1 MAARCCPSRGTLLH
15 QIWCDSRRCRTR
27 SGATGARPSHK
38 LWCDRRAPVAQAVV
52 RRARLYM
59 AKSESPDIEV
69 GKMYFRYADHFP
81 GRISSMCMLSSV
93 VKVIEEKLTNR
104 QLRMFKKDIFGHFLE
119 CRSFP
124 FSGVI
129 LHNLLLRQVAHEED
143 SREDQLWFQIGKHVI
158 RLSIVEWCLVTGLS
172 FGVDTN
178 QKNDEMEQ
186 RLRNTYFG
194 GVHRN
199 LSPESWCDRVPVAP
213 RFGAT
218 GACRTLLGAT
228 GACRTL
234 LGATGCLSHQVL
246 LRQAACR
253 QIQILPSC
261 SENNSYQLPVAAKLG
276 ATGNRRTKQ
285 GATGARRTKP
295 WCDRH
300 PVAPRFGRQVACR
313 LMDSVVLELCYDG
326 WWETLENSRM
336 EYVNG
341 KNRAFLVGKNYLFD
355 QLLARV
361 YEVLQI
367 NPNDYSITM
376 RTTLRSSNTLYRI
389 CAMPMDICDDEMVRV
404 VLHMASDVANF
415 GCIPIFVT
423 TSPRVPSE
431 GIEPHVDTET
441 SFRANMSGP
450 DNDEEVLPRTISLQ
464 QYYSPIHDNY
474 DNIDDNGVTLQD
486 VGATVF
492 PITTSLE
499 QRYSPYH
506 NNIFRDNDDF
516 HNETEGDN
524 HEDECE
530 DNTPV
535 NNRGNRP
542 IPSMVRSRRRID
554 PLTSVAPTLPS
565 NKVAPSFVSSCDSD
579 DISVGKLFAEK
590 NEFILQLRKVA
601 FRDKFDFKIARSTT
615 TRFEAHCCSESCK
628 WRIRATRCLNEQ
640 NIPWVVKR
648 IDNVH
653 TCHNEVLVDGRHQVR
668 SQVVGH
674 IIAEKYIQDK
684 RIYTP
689 NDIRADM
696 QQEYGV
702 QLTYQQAYRA
712 RKVGLEIV
720 RGNPA
725 ESYNLLPKY
734 SHVLT
739 TANEGTVTHLEQDGD
754 GNFLYYFVALGS
766 SIKGFMQYIR
776 PVIAVDGTHLKGL
789 YRGSMFV
796 ATCLD
801 GNNQLYP
808 LAIGIMDSENNDAWE
823 WFMMKLHGV
832 IGDRPELVIIFDRC
846 TAIRRAVLKVFHN
859 ATHGVCFYHVKGN
872 IKSPFRMSKALW
884 DQFEP
889 AFINAAKTYGHEEFK
904 RQLEGLWMI
913 HSGAADYLENNVGT
927 CNWARSQFEGR
938 RYSILTTN
946 IAESVN
952 AFMREPRKF
961 PVTHL
966 VDHFR
971 KTLQQW
977 FYDRKIVAES
987 MTTRLTTWADE
998 IVTERRTIAERMI
1011 VRPVSPHR
1019 FQVIGGGLKEGLVDL
1034 QKRTCSCRV
1043 FQLDQ
1048 LVCAHAIA
1056 ACLTH
1061 RVDFINLCSDFYTT
1075 ESLAMAYAQPVEPV
1089 GDVAD
1094 WEIPDEIQ
1102 EMHVYPPVEAPPPG
1116 RRKELRIPSAGEDV
1130 DRRTVRCG
1138 RCHELGHNRKRCKN
1152 PIASTRS

>member
-1 MAARCCPSRGTLLH
+1 
-15 QIWCDSRRCRTR
+15 
-27 SGATGARPSHK
+27 
-38 LWCDRRAPVAQAVV
+38 
-52 RRARLYM
+52 
-59 AKSESPDIEV
+59 
-69 GKMYFRYADHFP
+69 
-81 GRISSMCMLSSV
+81 
-93 VKVIEEKLTNR
+93 
-104 QLRMFKKDIFGHFLE
+104 
-119 CRSFP
+119 
-124 FSGVI
+124 
-129 LHNLLLRQVAHEED
+129 
-143 SREDQLWFQIGKHVI
+143 
-158 RLSIVEWCLVTGLS
+158 
-172 FGVDTN
+172 
-178 QKNDEMEQ
+178 
-186 RLRNTYFG
+186 
-194 GVHRN
+194 
-199 LSPESWCDRVPVAP
+199 
-213 RFGAT
+213 
-218 GACRTLLGAT
+218 
-228 GACRTL
+228 
-234 LGATGCLSHQVL
+234 
-246 LRQAACR
+246 
-253 QIQILPSC
+253 
-261 SENNSYQLPVAAKLG
+261 
-276 ATGNRRTKQ
+276 
-285 GATGARRTKP
+285 
-295 WCDRH
+295 
-300 PVAPRFGRQVACR
+300 
-313 LMDSVVLELCYDG
+313 MDSVVLELCYDG
-326 WWETLENSRM
+326 WWETLENGRM

-376 RTTLRSSNTLYRI
+376 KTTLRSSNTLYRI

-423 TSPRVPSE
+423 TSPRVLSE

-492 PITTSLE
+492 PITTLLE

-506 NNIFRDNDDF
+506 NNNFRDNDDF

-524 HEDECE
+524 VCAEPSNNTRRGTRFNNDGDDGGAGPSNVPSFQHEDECE
-530 DNTPV
+530 DNTLV

-554 PLTSVAPTLPS
+554 PLTSLALTLPS
-565 NKVAPSFVSSCDSD
+565 NMVAPSFVSSCDSD

-590 NEFILQLRKVA
+590 SCSNFA
-601 FRDKFDFKIARSTT
+601 F
-615 TRFEAHCCSESCK
+615 EHESCK
-628 WRIRATRCLNEQ
+628 WRIRATRSSNEQ
-640 NIPWVVKR
+640 NVPWVVKR

-653 TCHNEVLVDGRHQVR
+653 TCHNEILVDGRHQVR
-668 SQVVGH
+668 SWVVGH

-712 RKVGLEIV
+712 REVGLEIV

-725 ESYNLLPKY
+725 ESYNLPPKY

-739 TANEGTVTHLEQDGD
+739 TANEGTVTHFEQDGD
-754 GNFLYYFVALGS
+754 DNFLYYFVVLGS

-823 WFMMKLHGV
+823 WFMMKLHRV
-832 IGDRPELVIIFDRC
+832 IGDRPELVIISDRC

-872 IKSPFRMSKALW
+872 IKSQFRMSKALW
-884 DQFEP
+884 DEFEP
-889 AFINAAKTYGHEEFK
+889 AFINAAKTYAHEEFK

-938 RYSILTTN
+938 RYNILTTN

-998 IVTERRTIAERMI
+998 IVTKRRTIAERMI

-1019 FQVIGGGLKEGLVDL
+1019 FQVTGGGLKGGLVDL

-1094 WEIPDEIQ
+1094 
-1102 EMHVYPPVEAPPPG
+1102 
-1116 RRKELRIPSAGEDV
+1116 
-1130 DRRTVRCG
+1130 
-1138 RCHELGHNRKRCKN
+1138 
-1152 PIASTRS
+1152 

>member
-1 MAARCCPSRGTLLH
+1 
-15 QIWCDSRRCRTR
+15 
-27 SGATGARPSHK
+27 
-38 LWCDRRAPVAQAVV
+38 
-52 RRARLYM
+52 
-59 AKSESPDIEV
+59 
-69 GKMYFRYADHFP
+69 
-81 GRISSMCMLSSV
+81 
-93 VKVIEEKLTNR
+93 
-104 QLRMFKKDIFGHFLE
+104 
-119 CRSFP
+119 
-124 FSGVI
+124 
-129 LHNLLLRQVAHEED
+129 
-143 SREDQLWFQIGKHVI
+143 
-158 RLSIVEWCLVTGLS
+158 
-172 FGVDTN
+172 
-178 QKNDEMEQ
+178 
-186 RLRNTYFG
+186 
-194 GVHRN
+194 
-199 LSPESWCDRVPVAP
+199 
-213 RFGAT
+213 
-218 GACRTLLGAT
+218 
-228 GACRTL
+228 
-234 LGATGCLSHQVL
+234 
-246 LRQAACR
+246 
-253 QIQILPSC
+253 
-261 SENNSYQLPVAAKLG
+261 
-276 ATGNRRTKQ
+276 
-285 GATGARRTKP
+285 
-295 WCDRH
+295 
-300 PVAPRFGRQVACR
+300 
-313 LMDSVVLELCYDG
+313 
-326 WWETLENSRM
+326 
-336 EYVNG
+336 
-341 KNRAFLVGKNYLFD
+341 
-355 QLLARV
+355 
-361 YEVLQI
+361 
-367 NPNDYSITM
+367 
-376 RTTLRSSNTLYRI
+376 
-389 CAMPMDICDDEMVRV
+389 MVRV

-450 DNDEEVLPRTISLQ
+450 DNNEEVLPRTISLQ

-474 DNIDDNGVTLQD
+474 DNIDDNGVTLED

-492 PITTSLE
+492 PITMSLE

-506 NNIFRDNDDF
+506 NNDFRDNDDF
-516 HNETEGDN
+516 HHETEGDN
-524 HEDECE
+524 ACAEPSNNTRGTHFNNDGDDGGAGPSNVPSFQHDDECE

-535 NNRGNRP
+535 NNR
-542 IPSMVRSRRRID
+542 
-554 PLTSVAPTLPS
+554 
-565 NKVAPSFVSSCDSD
+565 D

-628 WRIRATRCLNEQ
+628 WRIRATRCSNEQ
-640 NIPWVVKR
+640 NVPWVVKR

-668 SQVVGH
+668 SRVVGH

-712 RKVGLEIV
+712 REVGLEIV

-832 IGDRPELVIIFDRC
+832 IGDRPELVIISDRC

-859 ATHGVCFYHVKGN
+859 ASHGVCFYHVKGN
-872 IKSPFRMSKALW
+872 IKSQFRMSKALW

-889 AFINAAKTYGHEEFK
+889 AFINAAKAYGHEEFK

-938 RYSILTTN
+938 R
-946 IAESVN
+946 
-952 AFMREPRKF
+952 
-961 PVTHL
+961 
-966 VDHFR
+966 
-971 KTLQQW
+971 
-977 FYDRKIVAES
+977 KIVAES

-1019 FQVIGGGLKEGLVDL
+1019 FQVVGGGLKEGLVDL

-1094 WEIPDEIQ
+1094 WEVPDEIQ
-1102 EMHVYPPVEAPPPG
+1102 EMQVYPPVEAPPPG

>member
-1 MAARCCPSRGTLLH
+1 
-15 QIWCDSRRCRTR
+15 
-27 SGATGARPSHK
+27 
-38 LWCDRRAPVAQAVV
+38 
-52 RRARLYM
+52 
-59 AKSESPDIEV
+59 
-69 GKMYFRYADHFP
+69 
-81 GRISSMCMLSSV
+81 
-93 VKVIEEKLTNR
+93 
-104 QLRMFKKDIFGHFLE
+104 
-119 CRSFP
+119 
-124 FSGVI
+124 
-129 LHNLLLRQVAHEED
+129 
-143 SREDQLWFQIGKHVI
+143 
-158 RLSIVEWCLVTGLS
+158 
-172 FGVDTN
+172 
-178 QKNDEMEQ
+178 
-186 RLRNTYFG
+186 
-194 GVHRN
+194 
-199 LSPESWCDRVPVAP
+199 
-213 RFGAT
+213 
-218 GACRTLLGAT
+218 
-228 GACRTL
+228 
-234 LGATGCLSHQVL
+234 
-246 LRQAACR
+246 
-253 QIQILPSC
+253 
-261 SENNSYQLPVAAKLG
+261 
-276 ATGNRRTKQ
+276 
-285 GATGARRTKP
+285 
-295 WCDRH
+295 
-300 PVAPRFGRQVACR
+300 
-313 LMDSVVLELCYDG
+313 
-326 WWETLENSRM
+326 
-336 EYVNG
+336 
-341 KNRAFLVGKNYLFD
+341 
-355 QLLARV
+355 
-361 YEVLQI
+361 
-367 NPNDYSITM
+367 
-376 RTTLRSSNTLYRI
+376 
-389 CAMPMDICDDEMVRV
+389 MDICDDEMVRV
-404 VLHMASDVANF
+404 VLHMASDVANV

-441 SFRANMSGP
+441 SFRANMYGP
-450 DNDEEVLPRTISLQ
+450 DNDEE
-464 QYYSPIHDNY
+464 
-474 DNIDDNGVTLQD
+474 D

-506 NNIFRDNDDF
+506 NNNFWDNDDF
-516 HNETEGDN
+516 NNETEGDN
-524 HEDECE
+524 VCAEPSNNTRRGTCFNNDGDDGGAGPSNVPSFQHEDECE

-542 IPSMVRSRRRID
+542 IPSMVQSRRRID
-554 PLTSVAPTLPS
+554 PLTSLAPTLPS
-565 NKVAPSFVSSCDSD
+565 NMVAPSFVSSCDSD

-590 NEFILQLRKVA
+590 NELILQLRKVA

-628 WRIRATRCLNEQ
+628 WRIRATRSSNEQ
-640 NIPWVVKR
+640 NVPWVVKR

-653 TCHNEVLVDGRHQVR
+653 TCHNEVLVDGRHQ
-668 SQVVGH
+668 
-674 IIAEKYIQDK
+674 
-684 RIYTP
+684 
-689 NDIRADM
+689 
-696 QQEYGV
+696 
-702 QLTYQQAYRA
+702 AYRA
-712 RKVGLEIV
+712 REVGLEIV

-832 IGDRPELVIIFDRC
+832 IGDRHELVIISDRC

-859 ATHGVCFYHVKGN
+859 ATHGVCFYHIKGN
-872 IKSPFRMSKALW
+872 IKSQFRMSKALW
-884 DQFEP
+884 DEFEP
-889 AFINAAKTYGHEEFK
+889 AFINAAKAYGHEEFK

-938 RYSILTTN
+938 RYIILTTN

-952 AFMREPRKF
+952 AFIREPRKF

-966 VDHFR
+966 VHHFR

-998 IVTERRTIAERMI
+998 IVTERRTITERMI
-1011 VRPVSPHR
+1011 VRLVSPHR

-1075 ESLAMAYAQPVEPV
+1075 ESLAMAYAQLVEPV

-1094 WEIPDEIQ
+1094 WEVPDEIQ
-1102 EMHVYPPVEAPPPG
+1102 EMQVHPPVEAPPPG
-1116 RRKELRIPSAGEDV
+1116 RRKELRIPSASEDV

-1138 RCHELGHNRKRCKN
+1138 QCHELGHNRKRCKN

>member
-1 MAARCCPSRGTLLH
+1 
-15 QIWCDSRRCRTR
+15 
-27 SGATGARPSHK
+27 
-38 LWCDRRAPVAQAVV
+38 
-52 RRARLYM
+52 
-59 AKSESPDIEV
+59 
-69 GKMYFRYADHFP
+69 
-81 GRISSMCMLSSV
+81 
-93 VKVIEEKLTNR
+93 
-104 QLRMFKKDIFGHFLE
+104 
-119 CRSFP
+119 
-124 FSGVI
+124 
-129 LHNLLLRQVAHEED
+129 
-143 SREDQLWFQIGKHVI
+143 
-158 RLSIVEWCLVTGLS
+158 
-172 FGVDTN
+172 
-178 QKNDEMEQ
+178 
-186 RLRNTYFG
+186 
-194 GVHRN
+194 
-199 LSPESWCDRVPVAP
+199 
-213 RFGAT
+213 
-218 GACRTLLGAT
+218 
-228 GACRTL
+228 
-234 LGATGCLSHQVL
+234 
-246 LRQAACR
+246 
-253 QIQILPSC
+253 
-261 SENNSYQLPVAAKLG
+261 
-276 ATGNRRTKQ
+276 
-285 GATGARRTKP
+285 
-295 WCDRH
+295 
-300 PVAPRFGRQVACR
+300 
-313 LMDSVVLELCYDG
+313 MDSVVLELCYDG

-367 NPNDYSITM
+367 NLNDYSITM
-376 RTTLRSSNTLYRI
+376 KTTLRSSNTLYRI
-389 CAMPMDICDDEMVRV
+389 CAMPMDICDDEIVRV

-486 VGATVF
+486 VGATGGTRF
-492 PITTSLE
+492 
-499 QRYSPYH
+499 
-506 NNIFRDNDDF
+506 NNDGDDGGAGPSNVPSF
-516 HNETEGDN
+516 Q

-565 NKVAPSFVSSCDSD
+565 NMVAPSFVSSCDSD
-579 DISVGKLFAEK
+579 DISVGKLFTEK

-628 WRIRATRCLNEQ
+628 WHIRATRCSNEQ
-640 NIPWVVKR
+640 NVPWVVKR

-668 SQVVGH
+668 SRVVDH

-712 RKVGLEIV
+712 REVGLEIV

-776 PVIAVDGTHLKGL
+776 PVIAVDGTHMKGL

-832 IGDRPELVIIFDRC
+832 IGDRPEL
-846 TAIRRAVLKVFHN
+846 
-859 ATHGVCFYHVKGN
+859 
-872 IKSPFRMSKALW
+872 FRMSKALW

-889 AFINAAKTYGHEEFK
+889 AFINAAKAYGHEEFK

-927 CNWARSQFEGR
+927 CNWARSQFEGK
-938 RYSILTTN
+938 RYNILTTN

-987 MTTRLTTWADE
+987 MTTRLTTWVDE

-1019 FQVIGGGLKEGLVDL
+1019 FQVIGGGLKEGLVGL

-1094 WEIPDEIQ
+1094 SEVLDEIQ
-1102 EMHVYPPVEAPPPG
+1102 EMQVYPPVEAPPPG

-1152 PIASTRS
+1152 PIASTRITVASGLPDTDKRQAGYEAVSTRTKAANRMSINGKPVTIKNVHNG

>member
-1 MAARCCPSRGTLLH
+1 
-15 QIWCDSRRCRTR
+15 
-27 SGATGARPSHK
+27 
-38 LWCDRRAPVAQAVV
+38 
-52 RRARLYM
+52 
-59 AKSESPDIEV
+59 
-69 GKMYFRYADHFP
+69 
-81 GRISSMCMLSSV
+81 
-93 VKVIEEKLTNR
+93 
-104 QLRMFKKDIFGHFLE
+104 
-119 CRSFP
+119 
-124 FSGVI
+124 
-129 LHNLLLRQVAHEED
+129 
-143 SREDQLWFQIGKHVI
+143 
-158 RLSIVEWCLVTGLS
+158 
-172 FGVDTN
+172 
-178 QKNDEMEQ
+178 
-186 RLRNTYFG
+186 
-194 GVHRN
+194 
-199 LSPESWCDRVPVAP
+199 
-213 RFGAT
+213 
-218 GACRTLLGAT
+218 
-228 GACRTL
+228 
-234 LGATGCLSHQVL
+234 
-246 LRQAACR
+246 
-253 QIQILPSC
+253 
-261 SENNSYQLPVAAKLG
+261 
-276 ATGNRRTKQ
+276 
-285 GATGARRTKP
+285 
-295 WCDRH
+295 
-300 PVAPRFGRQVACR
+300 
-313 LMDSVVLELCYDG
+313 
-326 WWETLENSRM
+326 
-336 EYVNG
+336 
-341 KNRAFLVGKNYLFD
+341 
-355 QLLARV
+355 
-361 YEVLQI
+361 
-367 NPNDYSITM
+367 
-376 RTTLRSSNTLYRI
+376 
-389 CAMPMDICDDEMVRV
+389 
-404 VLHMASDVANF
+404 
-415 GCIPIFVT
+415 
-423 TSPRVPSE
+423 
-431 GIEPHVDTET
+431 
-441 SFRANMSGP
+441 MSGP
-450 DNDEEVLPRTISLQ
+450 DNEEEVLPRTISLQ
-464 QYYSPIHDNY
+464 QYYSPIYDNY
-474 DNIDDNGVTLQD
+474 DNIDDDGVTLQD
-486 VGATVF
+486 VRATVF

-506 NNIFRDNDDF
+506 NNDFRDNDDF
-516 HNETEGDN
+516 HDETEGDN
-524 HEDECE
+524 VCAEPSNNIRGTHFNNNGDDGGAGPSNVPSFQHEDECE

-554 PLTSVAPTLPS
+554 SLTSVAPTLPS
-565 NKVAPSFVSSCDSD
+565 NMVAPSFVSSCDSD

-601 FRDKFDFKIARSTT
+601 FRDKFDFKIAQSTT
-615 TRFEAHCCSESCK
+615 TRFEAHCSLESY
-628 WRIRATRCLNEQ
+628 
-640 NIPWVVKR
+640 
-648 IDNVH
+648 
-653 TCHNEVLVDGRHQVR
+653 
-668 SQVVGH
+668 
-674 IIAEKYIQDK
+674 KYIQDK

-712 RKVGLEIV
+712 REVGLEIV

-739 TANEGTVTHLEQDGD
+739 TANEGTVTHIEQDG
-754 GNFLYYFVALGS
+754 N
-766 SIKGFMQYIR
+766 
-776 PVIAVDGTHLKGL
+776 DGTHLKGL

-823 WFMMKLHGV
+823 WFMMKLYGV
-832 IGDRPELVIIFDRC
+832 IGDRPELVIISNRC

-872 IKSPFRMSKALW
+872 IKSQFRMSKALW

-889 AFINAAKTYGHEEFK
+889 AFINTAKAYGHEEFK

-938 RYSILTTN
+938 RYNILTTN

-952 AFMREPRKF
+952 SFMREPRKF

-987 MTTRLTTWADE
+987 MSTRLTTWADE

-1034 QKRTCSCRV
+1034 QKKTCSCRV

-1056 ACLTH
+1056 VCLTH
-1061 RVDFINLCSDFYTT
+1061 RVDYINLCLDFYTT
-1075 ESLAMAYAQPVEPV
+1075 EWLAMAYAQPVEPV

-1094 WEIPDEIQ
+1094 WEVPDEIQ
-1102 EMHVYPPVEAPPPG
+1102 EMQVYPPVEAPPPS
-1116 RRKELRIPSAGEDV
+1116 RRKELRIPSAGEEV
-1130 DRRTVRCG
+1130 NRRTVRCG

-1152 PIASTRS
+1152 LIASNRS

>member
-1 MAARCCPSRGTLLH
+1 MT
-15 QIWCDSRRCRTR
+15 
-27 SGATGARPSHK
+27 
-38 LWCDRRAPVAQAVV
+38 
-52 RRARLYM
+52 
-59 AKSESPDIEV
+59 ESYGNASV
-69 GKMYFRYADHFP
+69 
-81 GRISSMCMLSSV
+81 SSSSSLSSNFPDAEDDHTIASILASEENAKAEGQLGKRLSHLDSIPHTPRINGEIPDV
-93 VKVIEEKLTNR
+93 NDASFDHERLSERLTTYGLAELQIEGDGNCQFRAL
-104 QLRMFKKDIFGHFLE
+104 
-119 CRSFP
+119 
-124 FSGVI
+124 
-129 LHNLLLRQVAHEED
+129 A
-143 SREDQLWFQIGKHVI
+143 DQLFRNPDYHKHVRKEI
-158 RLSIVEWCLVTGLS
+158 
-172 FGVDTN
+172 F
-178 QKNDEMEQ
+178 K
-186 RLRNTYFG
+186 
-194 GVHRN
+194 
-199 LSPESWCDRVPVAP
+199 
-213 RFGAT
+213 
-218 GACRTLLGAT
+218 
-228 GACRTL
+228 
-234 LGATGCLSHQVL
+234 
-246 LRQAACR
+246 QAACR
-253 QIQILPSC
+253 S
-261 SENNSYQLPVAAKLG
+261 K
-276 ATGNRRTKQ
+276 T
-285 GATGARRTKP
+285 
-295 WCDRH
+295 WCDRQ
-300 PVAPRFGRQVACR
+300 PVAPSKVRQAPVAPNLG

-376 RTTLRSSNTLYRI
+376 KTTLRSSNTLYRI
-389 CAMPMDICDDEMVRV
+389 CAMPIDICDDEMVRV

-506 NNIFRDNDDF
+506 NNVFRDNDDF

-565 NKVAPSFVSSCDSD
+565 NMVAPSFVSSCDSN

-615 TRFEAHCCSESCK
+615 TRFEAHCCSDSCK

-640 NIPWVVKR
+640 NILWVVKR

-712 RKVGLEIV
+712 REVGLEIV

-739 TANEGTVTHLEQDGD
+739 TANEGTVTHLEQDGN
-754 GNFLYYFVALGS
+754 GNFLYYFIALGS

-776 PVIAVDGTHLKGL
+776 PVIAVDGTHPKGL

-832 IGDRPELVIIFDRC
+832 IGDRPELVIISDRC

-872 IKSPFRMSKALW
+872 IKSQFRMSKALW

-889 AFINAAKTYGHEEFK
+889 AFINAAKAYGHEEFK

-1011 VRPVSPHR
+1011 VWPVSPHR
-1019 FQVIGGGLKEGLVDL
+1019 FQVIG
-1034 QKRTCSCRV
+1034 
-1043 FQLDQ
+1043 
-1048 LVCAHAIA
+1048 
-1056 ACLTH
+1056 
-1061 RVDFINLCSDFYTT
+1061 
-1075 ESLAMAYAQPVEPV
+1075 ESLEMAYAQPVEPV

>member
-1 MAARCCPSRGTLLH
+1 MSYFLNN
-15 QIWCDSRRCRTR
+15 W
-27 SGATGARPSHK
+27 
-38 LWCDRRAPVAQAVV
+38 
-52 RRARLYM
+52 
-59 AKSESPDIEV
+59 AKS
-69 GKMYFRYADHFP
+69 G
-81 GRISSMCMLSSV
+81 
-93 VKVIEEKLTNR
+93 
-104 QLRMFKKDIFGHFLE
+104 
-119 CRSFP
+119 
-124 FSGVI
+124 SG
-129 LHNLLLRQVAHEED
+129 
-143 SREDQLWFQIGKHVI
+143 
-158 RLSIVEWCLVTGLS
+158 
-172 FGVDTN
+172 
-178 QKNDEMEQ
+178 
-186 RLRNTYFG
+186 
-194 GVHRN
+194 
-199 LSPESWCDRVPVAP
+199 DR
-213 RFGAT
+213 
-218 GACRTLLGAT
+218 
-228 GACRTL
+228 
-234 LGATGCLSHQVL
+234 
-246 LRQAACR
+246 
-253 QIQILPSC
+253 
-261 SENNSYQLPVAAKLG
+261 LPVAAKLG
-276 ATGNRRTKQ
+276 ATGNLSHQLLERQVHVAPSKVRRAPVAPTLGATGACRTKQ
-285 GATGARRTKP
+285 G
-295 WCDRH
+295 
-300 PVAPRFGRQVACR
+300 

-376 RTTLRSSNTLYRI
+376 KTTLRSSNTLYRI

-415 GCIPIFVT
+415 ECIPIFVT

-450 DNDEEVLPRTISLQ
+450 DNDEE
-464 QYYSPIHDNY
+464 
-474 DNIDDNGVTLQD
+474 D

-506 NNIFRDNDDF
+506 NNVFRDNDDF

-524 HEDECE
+524 VCAEPSNTTRGGTRFNNDGDDGGAGPSNVPSFQHEDECE

-565 NKVAPSFVSSCDSD
+565 NMVAPSFVSSCDSD

-628 WRIRATRCLNEQ
+628 WRIRATRCSNEQ

-712 RKVGLEIV
+712 REVGLEIV

-776 PVIAVDGTHLKGL
+776 LVIAVDGTHLKGL

-832 IGDRPELVIIFDRC
+832 IGDRPELVIISDRC

-872 IKSPFRMSKALW
+872 IKSQFRMSKALW

-889 AFINAAKTYGHEEFK
+889 AFINAAKAYGHEEFK

>member
-1 MAARCCPSRGTLLH
+1 
-15 QIWCDSRRCRTR
+15 
-27 SGATGARPSHK
+27 
-38 LWCDRRAPVAQAVV
+38 
-52 RRARLYM
+52 
-59 AKSESPDIEV
+59 
-69 GKMYFRYADHFP
+69 
-81 GRISSMCMLSSV
+81 
-93 VKVIEEKLTNR
+93 
-104 QLRMFKKDIFGHFLE
+104 
-119 CRSFP
+119 
-124 FSGVI
+124 
-129 LHNLLLRQVAHEED
+129 
-143 SREDQLWFQIGKHVI
+143 
-158 RLSIVEWCLVTGLS
+158 
-172 FGVDTN
+172 
-178 QKNDEMEQ
+178 
-186 RLRNTYFG
+186 
-194 GVHRN
+194 
-199 LSPESWCDRVPVAP
+199 
-213 RFGAT
+213 
-218 GACRTLLGAT
+218 
-228 GACRTL
+228 
-234 LGATGCLSHQVL
+234 
-246 LRQAACR
+246 
-253 QIQILPSC
+253 
-261 SENNSYQLPVAAKLG
+261 
-276 ATGNRRTKQ
+276 
-285 GATGARRTKP
+285 
-295 WCDRH
+295 
-300 PVAPRFGRQVACR
+300 
-313 LMDSVVLELCYDG
+313 
-326 WWETLENSRM
+326 
-336 EYVNG
+336 
-341 KNRAFLVGKNYLFD
+341 
-355 QLLARV
+355 
-361 YEVLQI
+361 
-367 NPNDYSITM
+367 
-376 RTTLRSSNTLYRI
+376 
-389 CAMPMDICDDEMVRV
+389 MDICDDEMVRV

-423 TSPRVPSE
+423 TSSRVPSE

-474 DNIDDNGVTLQD
+474 DNIDDNGVMLED

-506 NNIFRDNDDF
+506 NNDFRDNDDF

-524 HEDECE
+524 VCAEPSNNTRRGTRFNNDGDDGEAGPSNVRSFQHEDECE
-530 DNTPV
+530 DNTPM

-554 PLTSVAPTLPS
+554 PFTSLAPTLPS
-565 NKVAPSFVSSCDSD
+565 NMVAPSFVSSCDSD
-579 DISVGKLFAEK
+579 DISV
-590 NEFILQLRKVA
+590 
-601 FRDKFDFKIARSTT
+601 
-615 TRFEAHCCSESCK
+615 
-628 WRIRATRCLNEQ
+628 
-640 NIPWVVKR
+640 
-648 IDNVH
+648 
-653 TCHNEVLVDGRHQVR
+653 
-668 SQVVGH
+668 
-674 IIAEKYIQDK
+674 EKYIQDK

-696 QQEYGV
+696 QHEYGV

-712 RKVGLEIV
+712 REVGLEIV

-739 TANEGTVTHLEQDGD
+739 TANEGTVTHLEQDED
-754 GNFLYYFVALGS
+754 
-766 SIKGFMQYIR
+766 
-776 PVIAVDGTHLKGL
+776 DGTHLKGL

-832 IGDRPELVIIFDRC
+832 IGDRPELVIISDRC

-872 IKSPFRMSKALW
+872 IKSQFRMSKALW

-889 AFINAAKTYGHEEFK
+889 AFINAAKAYGHEEFK

-938 RYSILTTN
+938 RYIILTTN

-952 AFMREPRKF
+952 AFMREPQKF

-998 IVTERRTIAERMI
+998 IVTETRTIAERMI

-1019 FQVIGGGLKEGLVDL
+1019 FQVIGSGLKEWLVDL

-1094 WEIPDEIQ
+1094 WEVSDEIQ
-1102 EMHVYPPVEAPPPG
+1102 EMEVYPPVEAPPPG
-1116 RRKELRIPSAGEDV
+1116 RRKELRIPSAGEEV

-1138 RCHELGHNRKRCKN
+1138 RCYKLGHNRK
-1152 PIASTRS
+1152 

>member
-1 MAARCCPSRGTLLH
+1 
-15 QIWCDSRRCRTR
+15 
-27 SGATGARPSHK
+27 
-38 LWCDRRAPVAQAVV
+38 
-52 RRARLYM
+52 
-59 AKSESPDIEV
+59 
-69 GKMYFRYADHFP
+69 
-81 GRISSMCMLSSV
+81 
-93 VKVIEEKLTNR
+93 
-104 QLRMFKKDIFGHFLE
+104 
-119 CRSFP
+119 
-124 FSGVI
+124 
-129 LHNLLLRQVAHEED
+129 
-143 SREDQLWFQIGKHVI
+143 
-158 RLSIVEWCLVTGLS
+158 
-172 FGVDTN
+172 
-178 QKNDEMEQ
+178 
-186 RLRNTYFG
+186 
-194 GVHRN
+194 
-199 LSPESWCDRVPVAP
+199 
-213 RFGAT
+213 
-218 GACRTLLGAT
+218 
-228 GACRTL
+228 
-234 LGATGCLSHQVL
+234 
-246 LRQAACR
+246 
-253 QIQILPSC
+253 
-261 SENNSYQLPVAAKLG
+261 
-276 ATGNRRTKQ
+276 
-285 GATGARRTKP
+285 
-295 WCDRH
+295 
-300 PVAPRFGRQVACR
+300 
-313 LMDSVVLELCYDG
+313 MDSVVLELCYDG
-326 WWETLENSRM
+326 WWETLEDGRM

-341 KNRAFLVGKNYLFD
+341 KNRAFLVGKNCLFD

-367 NPNDYSITM
+367 NPNEYSITM
-376 RTTLRSSNTLYRI
+376 KTTLRSSNTLYHI
-389 CAMPMDICDDEMVRV
+389 CALPMDIFDDEMVRV
-404 VLHMASDVANF
+404 VLHIASDVANF

-423 TSPRVPSE
+423 TSPRVSSE

-450 DNDEEVLPRTISLQ
+450 DNDEEVLLRTISLQ

-474 DNIDDNGVTLQD
+474 DNIDDNGVTLED

-499 QRYSPYH
+499 QWGTHFNNDGDDGGASPSNVPSFQH
-506 NNIFRDNDDF
+506 D
-516 HNETEGDN
+516 
-524 HEDECE
+524 DECE

-542 IPSMVRSRRRID
+542 SPSMVRSRRQID
-554 PLTSVAPTLPS
+554 PLTSLTPTLPS
-565 NKVAPSFVSSCDSD
+565 NMVAPSFVSSCDSY
-579 DISVGKLFAEK
+579 DISVSKLFAEK

-628 WRIRATRCLNEQ
+628 WRIRATRCSNEQ
-640 NIPWVVKR
+640 NVPWVVKR

-668 SQVVGH
+668 SRVVGH

-689 NDIRADM
+689 NDIRTDM

-712 RKVGLEIV
+712 REVGLEIV

-739 TANEGTVTHLEQDGD
+739 TANEGTFTHLEQDGD

-776 PVIAVDGTHLKGL
+776 HVIAVDGTHLKGL
-789 YRGSMFV
+789 YRRSMFA

-801 GNNQLYP
+801 SNNQLY
-808 LAIGIMDSENNDAWE
+808 L
-823 WFMMKLHGV
+823 
-832 IGDRPELVIIFDRC
+832 
-846 TAIRRAVLKVFHN
+846 RAVLKVFHN

-872 IKSPFRMSKALW
+872 IKSQFRMSKALW

-889 AFINAAKTYGHEEFK
+889 AFINAAKAYGHEKFK

-938 RYSILTTN
+938 RYIILTTN
-946 IAESVN
+946 IAKSVN
-952 AFMREPRKF
+952 SFMREPRKF
-961 PVTHL
+961 HVTHL

-971 KTLQQW
+971 KTMQQW

-1019 FQVIGGGLKEGLVDL
+1019 FQVVGCGLKEGLVDL
-1034 QKRTCSCRV
+1034 QQRTCTCRV
-1043 FQLDQ
+1043 FHLDQ
-1048 LVCAHAIA
+1048 L
-1056 ACLTH
+1056 
-1061 RVDFINLCSDFYTT
+1061 
-1075 ESLAMAYAQPVEPV
+1075 
-1089 GDVAD
+1089 
-1094 WEIPDEIQ
+1094 
-1102 EMHVYPPVEAPPPG
+1102 EMQVYLPVEAPPPSH
-1116 RRKELRIPSAGEDV
+1116 RKELRIPSAGEDV
-1130 DRRTVRCG
+1130 NRQTVRCG
-1138 RCHELGHNRKRCKN
+1138 RCHKLGHNRKRCKN

>member
-1 MAARCCPSRGTLLH
+1 M
-15 QIWCDSRRCRTR
+15 
-27 SGATGARPSHK
+27 
-38 LWCDRRAPVAQAVV
+38 
-52 RRARLYM
+52 
-59 AKSESPDIEV
+59 
-69 GKMYFRYADHFP
+69 
-81 GRISSMCMLSSV
+81 
-93 VKVIEEKLTNR
+93 
-104 QLRMFKKDIFGHFLE
+104 DIF
-119 CRSFP
+119 
-124 FSGVI
+124 
-129 LHNLLLRQVAHEED
+129 
-143 SREDQLWFQIGKHVI
+143 
-158 RLSIVEWCLVTGLS
+158 
-172 FGVDTN
+172 
-178 QKNDEMEQ
+178 
-186 RLRNTYFG
+186 
-194 GVHRN
+194 
-199 LSPESWCDRVPVAP
+199 
-213 RFGAT
+213 
-218 GACRTLLGAT
+218 
-228 GACRTL
+228 
-234 LGATGCLSHQVL
+234 
-246 LRQAACR
+246 
-253 QIQILPSC
+253 
-261 SENNSYQLPVAAKLG
+261 
-276 ATGNRRTKQ
+276 
-285 GATGARRTKP
+285 
-295 WCDRH
+295 
-300 PVAPRFGRQVACR
+300 
-313 LMDSVVLELCYDG
+313 
-326 WWETLENSRM
+326 
-336 EYVNG
+336 
-341 KNRAFLVGKNYLFD
+341 
-355 QLLARV
+355 
-361 YEVLQI
+361 
-367 NPNDYSITM
+367 
-376 RTTLRSSNTLYRI
+376 
-389 CAMPMDICDDEMVRV
+389 DDEMVRV

-423 TSPRVPSE
+423 TSPRVSSE

-441 SFRANMSGP
+441 SFRTNMSGP

-474 DNIDDNGVTLQD
+474 DNIDDNGVTLEY

-506 NNIFRDNDDF
+506 NNDFRDNDDF
-516 HNETEGDN
+516 HHETKGDN
-524 HEDECE
+524 VCAEPSNNTRGTHFNNDGDDGGAGPSNVPSFQHDDECE
-530 DNTPV
+530 NNTLV

-542 IPSMVRSRRRID
+542 SPFMVRSRRRID
-554 PLTSVAPTLPS
+554 ALTSLAPTLPS
-565 NKVAPSFVSSCDSD
+565 NMVAPSFVSSCDSD

-601 FRDKFDFKIARSTT
+601 FRDKFDFNIARSTT

-628 WRIRATRCLNEQ
+628 WRIRATRCSNEQ
-640 NIPWVVKR
+640 NVPWVVKR

-668 SQVVGH
+668 SRIVGH

-689 NDIRADM
+689 NDIRANM

-712 RKVGLEIV
+712 REVGLEIV

-789 YRGSMFV
+789 YRRSMFV

-808 LAIGIMDSENNDAWE
+808 LAIRIMDSENNDAWE
-823 WFMMKLHGV
+823 WFMMKLHEV
-832 IGDRPELVIIFDRC
+832 IGDRPELVIISDRC
-846 TAIRRAVLKVFHN
+846 TAIRKAVLKDFTMQPM
-859 ATHGVCFYHVKGN
+859 A
-872 IKSPFRMSKALW
+872 
-884 DQFEP
+884 
-889 AFINAAKTYGHEEFK
+889 
-904 RQLEGLWMI
+904 
-913 HSGAADYLENNVGT
+913 
-927 CNWARSQFEGR
+927 SQFEGR

-952 AFMREPRKF
+952 SFMREPQKF

-971 KTLQQW
+971 KIMQQW
-977 FYDRKIVAES
+977 FYDRKIMAES

-1011 VRPVSPHR
+1011 VWPVSPHR
-1019 FQVIGGGLKEGLVDL
+1019 FQVVGGGLKECLVDL
-1034 QKRTCSCRV
+1034 QQRTCTCRV

-1075 ESLAMAYAQPVEPV
+1075 ESLAMAYSQPVEPV

-1102 EMHVYPPVEAPPPG
+1102 EMQVYPPVEAPPPD

-1130 DRRTVRCG
+1130 NRRTVRCG
-1138 RCHELGHNRKRCKN
+1138 RCHELGYNRKRCKN

>member
-1 MAARCCPSRGTLLH
+1 MKETILDYGFKSFAELLRKVAPLPREFNLLVKFCNEEAKFMVKEIILLAELRAEIRMHWRIPKNDAITHFGSSELEYDLTLFACYL
-15 QIWCDSRRCRTR
+15 CENYEVEVE
-27 SGATGARPSHK
+27 SGE
-38 LWCDRRAPVAQAVV
+38 
-52 RRARLYM
+52 
-59 AKSESPDIEV
+59 SES
-69 GKMYFRYADHFP
+69 G
-81 GRISSMCMLSSV
+81 
-93 VKVIEEKLTNR
+93 
-104 QLRMFKKDIFGHFLE
+104 
-119 CRSFP
+119 
-124 FSGVI
+124 
-129 LHNLLLRQVAHEED
+129 
-143 SREDQLWFQIGKHVI
+143 
-158 RLSIVEWCLVTGLS
+158 
-172 FGVDTN
+172 
-178 QKNDEMEQ
+178 
-186 RLRNTYFG
+186 
-194 GVHRN
+194 
-199 LSPESWCDRVPVAP
+199 DRH
-213 RFGAT
+213 
-218 GACRTLLGAT
+218 
-228 GACRTL
+228 
-234 LGATGCLSHQVL
+234 LSHQGLV
-246 LRQAACR
+246 RQAPCR
-253 QIQILPSC
+253 T
-261 SENNSYQLPVAAKLG
+261 KLR
-276 ATGNRRTKQ
+276 ATG
-285 GATGARRTKP
+285 
-295 WCDRH
+295 
-300 PVAPRFGRQVACR
+300 

-326 WWETLENSRM
+326 WWETLENGCM

-355 QLLARV
+355 QLLTRV
-361 YEVLQI
+361 YEVLKI
-367 NPNDYSITM
+367 NRNDYSITM
-376 RTTLRSSNTLYRI
+376 KTTLRSSNTLYHI

-499 QRYSPYH
+499 QQYSPYH
-506 NNIFRDNDDF
+506 NNDFRDNDDF
-516 HNETEGDN
+516 HNKTEGDN
-524 HEDECE
+524 VCAEPSNNTRRGTRFNNDGDDGGAGPSNVPSFQDEDECE
-530 DNTPV
+530 DNTPM

-554 PLTSVAPTLPS
+554 PLTSLAPTLPS
-565 NKVAPSFVSSCDSD
+565 NMVAPSFVSSCDSD

-590 NEFILQLRKVA
+590 NELILQLR
-601 FRDKFDFKIARSTT
+601 
-615 TRFEAHCCSESCK
+615 
-628 WRIRATRCLNEQ
+628 
-640 NIPWVVKR
+640 KR

-653 TCHNEVLVDGRHQVR
+653 TCHNEVLVDGRHQLR
-668 SQVVGH
+668 SWVVGH

-712 RKVGLEIV
+712 REVGLEIV

-832 IGDRPELVIIFDRC
+832 IGDRPELVIISDRC

-872 IKSPFRMSKALW
+872 IKSQFRMSKALW
-884 DQFEP
+884 DEFEP
-889 AFINAAKTYGHEEFK
+889 AFINAAKAYSHEEFK

-987 MTTRLTTWADE
+987 MTTRLTTWTDE

-1094 WEIPDEIQ
+1094 WEVPDEIQ
-1102 EMHVYPPVEAPPPG
+1102 ELQVYPPVEAPPPG
-1116 RRKELRIPSAGEDV
+1116 RRKERRIPSAGEDV
-1130 DRRTVRCG
+1130 DR
-1138 RCHELGHNRKRCKN
+1138 
-1152 PIASTRS
+1152 

>member
-1 MAARCCPSRGTLLH
+1 
-15 QIWCDSRRCRTR
+15 
-27 SGATGARPSHK
+27 
-38 LWCDRRAPVAQAVV
+38 
-52 RRARLYM
+52 
-59 AKSESPDIEV
+59 
-69 GKMYFRYADHFP
+69 
-81 GRISSMCMLSSV
+81 
-93 VKVIEEKLTNR
+93 
-104 QLRMFKKDIFGHFLE
+104 
-119 CRSFP
+119 
-124 FSGVI
+124 
-129 LHNLLLRQVAHEED
+129 
-143 SREDQLWFQIGKHVI
+143 
-158 RLSIVEWCLVTGLS
+158 
-172 FGVDTN
+172 
-178 QKNDEMEQ
+178 
-186 RLRNTYFG
+186 
-194 GVHRN
+194 
-199 LSPESWCDRVPVAP
+199 
-213 RFGAT
+213 
-218 GACRTLLGAT
+218 
-228 GACRTL
+228 
-234 LGATGCLSHQVL
+234 
-246 LRQAACR
+246 
-253 QIQILPSC
+253 
-261 SENNSYQLPVAAKLG
+261 
-276 ATGNRRTKQ
+276 
-285 GATGARRTKP
+285 
-295 WCDRH
+295 
-300 PVAPRFGRQVACR
+300 
-313 LMDSVVLELCYDG
+313 
-326 WWETLENSRM
+326 
-336 EYVNG
+336 
-341 KNRAFLVGKNYLFD
+341 
-355 QLLARV
+355 
-361 YEVLQI
+361 
-367 NPNDYSITM
+367 
-376 RTTLRSSNTLYRI
+376 
-389 CAMPMDICDDEMVRV
+389 MDICDDEMVRV

-441 SFRANMSGP
+441 SFRANMYGP

-474 DNIDDNGVTLQD
+474 DNDDDNGVTLQD
-486 VGATVF
+486 VGTTVF

-506 NNIFRDNDDF
+506 NNDFWDNDDF

-524 HEDECE
+524 VCAEPSNNTRRGTRFNNDGDDGGAGPSNVPSFQHKDECE

-535 NNRGNRP
+535 NNRGNRH

-554 PLTSVAPTLPS
+554 PLTSLAPTLPS
-565 NKVAPSFVSSCDSD
+565 NMVAPSFVSSCDSD
-579 DISVGKLFAEK
+579 DISV
-590 NEFILQLRKVA
+590 
-601 FRDKFDFKIARSTT
+601 
-615 TRFEAHCCSESCK
+615 ESCK
-628 WRIRATRCLNEQ
+628 WRIRATRSSNEQ
-640 NIPWVVKR
+640 NVPWVVKR
-648 IDNVH
+648 INNVH

-668 SQVVGH
+668 SRAVGH

-689 NDIRADM
+689 NDIRAYM

-702 QLTYQQAYRA
+702 QLTYQQTYRA
-712 RKVGLEIV
+712 REVGLEIV

-725 ESYNLLPKY
+725 ESYNLVPKY

-766 SIKGFMQYIR
+766 SIKGFMQYIW

-801 GNNQLYP
+801 SNNQLYP

-832 IGDRPELVIIFDRC
+832 IGDRPEL
-846 TAIRRAVLKVFHN
+846 
-859 ATHGVCFYHVKGN
+859 
-872 IKSPFRMSKALW
+872 
-884 DQFEP
+884 
-889 AFINAAKTYGHEEFK
+889 
-904 RQLEGLWMI
+904 
-913 HSGAADYLENNVGT
+913 
-927 CNWARSQFEGR
+927 FEGK

-1011 VRPVSPHR
+1011 VLPVSPHR

-1094 WEIPDEIQ
+1094 WEVPDEIQ
-1102 EMHVYPPVEAPPPG
+1102 EMQVYPLVEAPPPG
-1116 RRKELRIPSAGEDV
+1116 HLKELRIPSAGEDV

>member
-336 EYVNG
+336 EYVN
-341 KNRAFLVGKNYLFD
+341 
-355 QLLARV
+355 
-361 YEVLQI
+361 
-367 NPNDYSITM
+367 
-376 RTTLRSSNTLYRI
+376 
-389 CAMPMDICDDEMVRV
+389 
-404 VLHMASDVANF
+404 DVANF

-450 DNDEEVLPRTISLQ
+450 DNDEEGGTRFNN
-464 QYYSPIHDNY
+464 DG
-474 DNIDDNGVTLQD
+474 DDG
-486 VGATVF
+486 GAGPSNVPSF
-492 PITTSLE
+492 
-499 QRYSPYH
+499 Q
-506 NNIFRDNDDF
+506 
-516 HNETEGDN
+516 